1 MTQKFM
7 VRLLFLGGLPLVPA
21 VLTGC
26 DRPCKTLADRL
37 CEQAKDE
44 AACDRWRDRVQ
55 RVSTDT
61 CKAGIKALD
70 RERLR

>member
-1 MTQKFM
+1 MTQTFM
-7 VRLLFLGGLPLVPA
+7 VRLLFLGILPVASAALA
-21 VLTGC
+21 GC

-37 CEQAKDE
+37 CEQANDE
-44 AACDRWRDRVQ
+44 AACDRWRERVQ
-55 RVSTDT
+55 RVPTDT